1 MNLSTKQK
9 AFDRKQ
15 CFSQALKHFVFFL
28 ILSPYVGPT
37 LSISQVVL
45 YFEINQIIF
54 GAHQS
59 YSYHSDEIWPKL
71 ALIEEYKE
79 IMVLPFYFFSF
90 SDISYGDYKVVN
102 NVIVMMIYV
111 IARCQDVVFLVQAGL
126 VGGVGSS
133 CGAYPFP

>member
-1 MNLSTKQK
+1 MDYGFT
-9 AFDRKQ
+9 
-15 CFSQALKHFVFFL
+15 
-28 ILSPYVGPT
+28 
-37 LSISQVVL
+37 
-45 YFEINQIIF
+45 
-54 GAHQS
+54 
-59 YSYHSDEIWPKL
+59 
-71 ALIEEYKE
+71 
-79 IMVLPFYFFSF
+79 FYFFSF